1 MDFLI
6 DEIGVESYFFHYFL
20 NVCVVQNRLLRLSK
34 GLFREKYSNKNF
46 IFEAS
51 FEYQSFKLT
60 AELNLSREEFFLF
73 SKLWKW
79 SNNISKSLFI
89 PYSIPKFETI
99 SLQSCLFLHFN
110 DFQSSKSCLFRF
122 GVRLPEICFKKTHQL
137 RVIFSNLH
145 QNQKSWL
152 PTETSATFIWLHTT
166 NSINLI
172 KKRGNATFFKLYRQY
187 FPIFIAS
194 NFFSFIF
201 TIVFV
206 KSKNWKIEKLKS
218 VLQNFLTIFGTRNE
232 TYIDLYVKN
241 GSS

>member
-6 DEIGVESYFFHYFL
+6 DEIGVDSYFFHYFL

-34 GLFREKYSNKNF
+34 GLFREKYSNKYF

-73 SKLWKW
+73 SKLWNW

-122 GVRLPEICFKKTHQL
+122 GVRLPEICFKKN
-137 RVIFSNLH
+137 S
-145 QNQKSWL
+145 S
-152 PTETSATFIWLHTT
+152 TSSYHL
-166 NSINLI
+166 
-172 KKRGNATFFKLYRQY
+172 K
-187 FPIFIAS
+187 
-194 NFFSFIF
+194 F
-201 TIVFV
+201 TS
-206 KSKNWKIEKLKS
+206 KSKI
-218 VLQNFLTIFGTRNE
+218 LT
-232 TYIDLYVKN
+232 TYWNISTFYLITYHKFN
-241 GSS
+241 